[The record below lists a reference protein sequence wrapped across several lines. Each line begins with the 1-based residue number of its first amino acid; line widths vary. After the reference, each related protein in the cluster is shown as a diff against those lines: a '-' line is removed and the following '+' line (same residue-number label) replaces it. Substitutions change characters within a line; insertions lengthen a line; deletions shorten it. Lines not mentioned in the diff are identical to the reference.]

1 MPLADQRL
9 LIEKMGCSRG
19 ARTHMAPIVS
29 PSGTPC
35 IMYRMPSKTM
45 LGRSW
50 STVLSLICSIDANLS
65 HEAAPQLL
73 KTIT

>member
-1 MPLADQRL
+1 
-9 LIEKMGCSRG
+9 
-19 ARTHMAPIVS
+19 MAPNVS